1 MTIERILPLRILM
14 QLFNKNIYVVFQRK
28 GNNTLTGLVLQK
40 GEVSGVAVKNSGY
53 EVTL

>member
-1 MTIERILPLRILM
+1 M
-14 QLFNKNIYVVFQRK
+14 QLFNNIFFFFQRK
-28 GNNTLTGLVLQK
+28 GNNALTGLVLQE